1 MEPNYENS
9 TAAAKGCYWNERPFS
24 NENERNTHNSTLP
37 DINLLSTK
45 NGLDFG
51 VHLKC
56 FQNALNHFEPIVY
69 PAWSNLT
76 PIKHDDNCFLHV
88 VLIPIAAQCKD
99 VFVVCSIVRCAFRPD
114 SKHIFN
120 LVKAARVNDP
130 ETGVHEI

>member
-51 VHLKC
+51 VHLILRST
-56 FQNALNHFEPIVY
+56 NP
-69 PAWSNLT
+69 T
-76 PIKHDDNCFLHV
+76 
-88 VLIPIAAQCKD
+88 
-99 VFVVCSIVRCAFRPD
+99 
-114 SKHIFN
+114 
-120 LVKAARVNDP
+120 
-130 ETGVHEI
+130 TGIHSTTYSTDCRS

>member
-51 VHLKC
+51 VHL
-56 FQNALNHFEPIVY
+56 
-69 PAWSNLT
+69 
-76 PIKHDDNCFLHV
+76 
-88 VLIPIAAQCKD
+88 
-99 VFVVCSIVRCAFRPD
+99 R
-114 SKHIFN
+114 
-120 LVKAARVNDP
+120 ARLRGCRFYVAMADGVNW
-130 ETGVHEI
+130 VAR

>member
-51 VHLKC
+51 VHLIALSC
-56 FQNALNHFEPIVY
+56 LVTSRALFDGILHGDRLALHTGWITVVEPNLAQRIFQQPLLFMTAMMIRWE
-69 PAWSNLT
+69 
-76 PIKHDDNCFLHV
+76 V
-88 VLIPIAAQCKD
+88 V
-99 VFVVCSIVRCAFRPD
+99 
-114 SKHIFN
+114 
-120 LVKAARVNDP
+120 
-130 ETGVHEI
+130 E

>member
-51 VHLKC
+51 VHLTICCNGLHSELKRQWHKRVITKC
-56 FQNALNHFEPIVY
+56 Y
-69 PAWSNLT
+69 
-76 PIKHDDNCFLHV
+76 
-88 VLIPIAAQCKD
+88 
-99 VFVVCSIVRCAFRPD
+99 
-114 SKHIFN
+114 
-120 LVKAARVNDP
+120 
-130 ETGVHEI
+130 

>member
-51 VHLKC
+51 VHLS
-56 FQNALNHFEPIVY
+56 ALLCVGLLGWLVFRKSEPH
-69 PAWSNLT
+69 T
-76 PIKHDDNCFLHV
+76 PFDL
-88 VLIPIAAQCKD
+88 
-99 VFVVCSIVRCAFRPD
+99 
-114 SKHIFN
+114 
-120 LVKAARVNDP
+120 
-130 ETGVHEI
+130 

>member
-51 VHLKC
+51 VHLTVQDC
-56 FQNALNHFEPIVY
+56 
-69 PAWSNLT
+69 S
-76 PIKHDDNCFLHV
+76 V
-88 VLIPIAAQCKD
+88 VRETLERVRVGRAKSLI
-99 VFVVCSIVRCAFRPD
+99 FVTMPQ
-114 SKHIFN
+114 
-120 LVKAARVNDP
+120 
-130 ETGVHEI
+130 

>member
-51 VHLKC
+51 VTSLL
-56 FQNALNHFEPIVY
+56 FG
-69 PAWSNLT
+69 LT
-76 PIKHDDNCFLHV
+76 CI
-88 VLIPIAAQCKD
+88 
-99 VFVVCSIVRCAFRPD
+99 CS
-114 SKHIFN
+114 K
-120 LVKAARVNDP
+120 L
-130 ETGVHEI
+130 

>member
-51 VHLKC
+51 VHLRGPDKM
-56 FQNALNHFEPIVY
+56 
-69 PAWSNLT
+69 T
-76 PIKHDDNCFLHV
+76 HDHAR
-88 VLIPIAAQCKD
+88 LIRI
-99 VFVVCSIVRCAFRPD
+99 
-114 SKHIFN
+114 
-120 LVKAARVNDP
+120 L
-130 ETGVHEI
+130 

>member
-51 VHLKC
+51 VHLS
-56 FQNALNHFEPIVY
+56 P
-69 PAWSNLT
+69 
-76 PIKHDDNCFLHV
+76 
-88 VLIPIAAQCKD
+88 
-99 VFVVCSIVRCAFRPD
+99 
-114 SKHIFN
+114 
-120 LVKAARVNDP
+120 
-130 ETGVHEI
+130 

>member
-51 VHLKC
+51 VHLTPPHSKSRTLLRMSAP
-56 FQNALNHFEPIVY
+56 FEDHF
-69 PAWSNLT
+69 
-76 PIKHDDNCFLHV
+76 D
-88 VLIPIAAQCKD
+88 
-99 VFVVCSIVRCAFRPD
+99 
-114 SKHIFN
+114 
-120 LVKAARVNDP
+120 
-130 ETGVHEI
+130 G

>member
-51 VHLKC
+51 VHLISLRAAGRPSP
-56 FQNALNHFEPIVY
+56 FERGFERDLVTTFEPELSDHLGSSCTLPGSATTRIFSRLEATWKEPGLY
-69 PAWSNLT
+69 SFGPSPHLKT
-76 PIKHDDNCFLHV
+76 RRL
-88 VLIPIAAQCKD
+88 
-99 VFVVCSIVRCAFRPD
+99 VR
-114 SKHIFN
+114 
-120 LVKAARVNDP
+120 
-130 ETGVHEI
+130 